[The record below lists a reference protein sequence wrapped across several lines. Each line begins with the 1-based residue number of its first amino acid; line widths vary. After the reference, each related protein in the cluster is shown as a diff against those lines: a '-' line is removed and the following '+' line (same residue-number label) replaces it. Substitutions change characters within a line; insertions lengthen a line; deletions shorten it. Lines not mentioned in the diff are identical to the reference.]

1 MCFSTK
7 ETIHDLVSEHN
18 TLWVCDTLYSSP
30 SDYLTVSETAKQ
42 PPQDESGI
50 NSPQSLAV
58 EATYINQ
65 NFSQQMLMVS

>member
-7 ETIHDLVSEHN
+7 ETIHDLVIEPIFCGCCG
-18 TLWVCDTLYSSP
+18 TLHSP
-30 SDYLTVSETAKQ
+30 PDYLTVSETAKQ
-42 PPQDESGI
+42 PPQDEAGI

>member
-7 ETIHDLVSEHN
+7 GMIRDLVIKHN
-18 TLWVCDTLYSSP
+18 TLWMCGTLHSP
-30 SDYLTVSETAKQ
+30 PDYLTVSETAKQ
-42 PPQDESGI
+42 PPQDEAGI